1 MQISDS
7 TWNKYISALRRVNE
21 KAGEEMKAFLAAHDW
36 RGDNIAKQA
45 CVDFGYALSTKYGE
59 AAGAIACEMY
69 DAIVELSAMTL
80 PAAEPAATATYDE
93 AAKSVIGT
101 MKTDNEDIV
110 ANSISRLVKMAGV
123 DTTMQNAI
131 RDGAEWAWI
140 PRGDTCAFC
149 IALASRGWQPASK
162 AQLKGNHAEHI
173 HANCDCT
180 FAIRFD
186 SSMDVEG
193 YDPDEY
199 LKMYE
204 DADGYSSKAKIN
216 SIRRTIYDENAAEIN
231 AQKRSAY
238 AKRMER
244 ESSAAEE
251 LDIQ

>member
-21 KAGEEMKAFLAAHDW
+21 KAGEEMKAFLAAHNW

-80 PAAEPAATATYDE
+80 PPAEPAATATYDE
-93 AAKSVIGT
+93 VARSVIGT
-101 MKTDNEDIV
+101 MKTDNTDVV

-149 IALASRGWQPASK
+149 ITLASRGWQPASRS
-162 AQLKGNHAEHI
+162 QMKGNHAEHI

-186 SSMDVEG
+186 SNMDVEG

-216 SIRRTIYDENAAEIN
+216 SIRRTIYDENAEKIN

-244 ESSAAEE
+244 ESSEAEE
-251 LDIQ
+251 IDV